1 MLFSAQDCLMDA
13 ISGPLMAMLWEARRA
28 NSEWLS
34 IGAERAGQRGKPGI
48 WVSGK
53 TTRSALPECEA
64 SRMRERVLERVAL
77 LLWPCTLSLRLW
89 RSLRWLRWW

>member
-1 MLFSAQDCLMDA
+1 MDA
-13 ISGPLMAMLWEARRA
+13 ISGPLMAMLWEARRENRA
-28 NSEWLS
+28 WLS
-34 IGAERAGQRGKPGI
+34 IGAERADQRGKPGM

-77 LLWPCTLSLRLW
+77 LLLPVGILLVEVAGIAGVAG
-89 RSLRWLRWW
+89 